1 MNSRTGS
8 FHSIIHISITAAID
22 SPVEKFQES
31 FQEDVS
37 NLQLGYLYIMTVQSV
52 GETEV
57 NGIRKEEIFETY
69 LSEFNYLFRGI
80 RDFMTKFWVCHG
92 VCMNSGIRTVE
103 LLPLLEVAIKIYIQ
117 NSVKSPLDKPK
128 V

>member
-1 MNSRTGS
+1 
-8 FHSIIHISITAAID
+8 
-22 SPVEKFQES
+22 
-31 FQEDVS
+31 
-37 NLQLGYLYIMTVQSV
+37 MTVQSV

-128 V
+128 VYAYTISKPHSTYEGNHVSLIVSNIVCKYLCFLIQ